1 MPTTTFGEAGRNT
14 NLKTA
19 LRIAKENGAVDL
31 INSFRGMFP
40 TLDYDRLIGELPDG
54 TQ

>member
-1 MPTTTFGEAGRNT
+1 MQTSVRY
-14 NLKTA
+14 NLIPFLEKEEKVEIQA
-19 LRIAKENGAVDL
+19 LMSP